1 MGAAILGAGWSRRS
15 RALVSGQ
22 GSESRVQAK
31 SGKPHGGGAG
41 RWAAGQAAC
50 TNEEETMMPD
60 SPEINRGAPV
70 SGTLG
75 ILGESGLCR
84 FESTAQHKVGG
95 ELFV

>member
-1 MGAAILGAGWSRRS
+1 MGAAILGAGWNRRS

-22 GSESRVQAK
+22 GSGSRVQAQ
-31 SGKPHGGGAG
+31 SGKQHGGGAG
-41 RWAAGQAAC
+41 SCAAGQAAC

-60 SPEINRGAPV
+60 SPEISRGTPV

-84 FESTAQHKVGG
+84 LESTA
-95 ELFV
+95 